1 MPQVAVH
8 HYNYGIIQGSL
19 FCVRLLFHEVYIKMG
34 KIKIYV
40 FKYVKE
46 IITDKTSV
54 KTHFRNTKNENIFL

>member
-1 MPQVAVH
+1 
-8 HYNYGIIQGSL
+8 
-19 FCVRLLFHEVYIKMG
+19 VYIKMG

-54 KTHFRNTKNENIFL
+54 KTHFRNTKNENIFFMNIWIA